1 MRIWTSFPPIC
12 INSKYLQSNFEVFS
26 AIWFTYFPPTVHCA
40 SWEWSFLYLSFFAAG
55 LYWPMLAFVG
65 YHFFAEVLEQP
76 NENTLSTNILLFQP
90 LILFDRDLKD
100 HFDLGFRICPASF
113 KIQVFSETMNS
124 IICNWFFFFLKILN
138 NEVIGKRKCIPV
150 PGKQF

>member
-1 MRIWTSFPPIC
+1 
-12 INSKYLQSNFEVFS
+12 
-26 AIWFTYFPPTVHCA
+26 
-40 SWEWSFLYLSFFAAG
+40 
-55 LYWPMLAFVG
+55 MLAFVG

-113 KIQVFSETMNS
+113 KIQVVPET
-124 IICNWFFFFLKILN
+124 KILLY
-138 NEVIGKRKCIPV
+138 VIDSSFLCENI
-150 PGKQF
+150 KQWGYTYI